1 MKKKVSELTIEDLRL
16 FKYPNLMAEVK
27 ETTYSIC
34 TIADHMGLPKPYRK
48 EADPETWDKLTG
60 KTEILCGEA
69 FGLARLFGVPMEY
82 LFSHELK
89 TVCGETAAHWRWFDE
104 KEKIKA
110 DIVRSRQVRE
120 IEEELREKPYLL
132 EFMKEAVTWNEEQIT
147 KFIDQLKNRRSS
159 DVSR

>member
-16 FKYPNLMAEVK
+16 FKYPNLLAEVK

-34 TIADHMGLPKPYRK
+34 TIAEHMGLPKPYRK
-48 EADPETWDKLTG
+48 EDDSETWEKLMG
-60 KTEILCGEA
+60 KTEILFSEA
-69 FGLARLFGVPMEY
+69 LGLARLFGVPVEY

-110 DIVRSRQVRE
+110 DIVRSRQIQK
-120 IEEELREKPYLL
+120 IEQELREKPYLL
-132 EFMKEAVTWNEEQIT
+132 EFMKKAVTWNEEQIT
-147 KFIDQLKNRRSS
+147 NFINQLENRKSR
-159 DVSR
+159 DVSC

>member
-1 MKKKVSELTIEDLRL
+1 MKKKVSELTIEDLRH
-16 FKYPNLMAEVK
+16 FKYPNLLAEVK

-48 EADPETWDKLTG
+48 EDDPETWDKLTG
-60 KTEILCGEA
+60 KTEISFGEA

-82 LFSHELK
+82 LFSHKLK

-110 DIVRSRQVRE
+110 DIVRSRQIRE
-120 IEEELREKPYLL
+120 IEQELREKPYLL

-159 DVSR
+159 GVSC

>member
-1 MKKKVSELTIEDLRL
+1 MKKKVSELTIEELRL

-34 TIADHMGLPKPYRK
+34 TIADHMGLPRPYRK
-48 EADPETWDKLTG
+48 EDDPETWDKLMG
-60 KTEILCGEA
+60 KTEILFSEA
-69 FGLARLFGVPMEY
+69 IGLARLFGVSMEY

-89 TVCGETAAHWRWFDE
+89 TVCDETAAHWRWFDE

-120 IEEELREKPYLL
+120 IEQKLRDKPYLL
-132 EFMKEAVTWNEEQIT
+132 EFMKEAVTLNDEQIT

-159 DVSR
+159 VVSR

>member
-16 FKYPNLMAEVK
+16 FKYPNLLAEVK

-48 EADPETWDKLTG
+48 EDDPETWDKLTG
-60 KTEILCGEA
+60 KTEISYGEA

-82 LFSHELK
+82 LFSHDLK

-110 DIVRSRQVRE
+110 DIVRSRQIRE
-120 IEEELREKPYLL
+120 IEQELREKPYLL

-147 KFIDQLKNRRSS
+147 KLIDQLKNRRSS
-159 DVSR
+159 SASR